1 MTATPKAAT
10 QNATVTLD
18 DKYTLNSGRVFL
30 NGMQALVRL
39 PLMQRQRD
47 AAAGL
52 HTGGYIS
59 GYRGSPLGGL
69 DQQLWQARPFI
80 EKNHIKF
87 QAGINEDLAATA
99 IWGSQQVGM
108 FPGTDYDGVFGLW
121 YAKGP
126 GVDRSGDVLRHGNLA
141 GSSKNGGVLLL
152 AGDDHTCKSSTTAH
166 QTEFAFRDAMIPVL
180 NPSGVQEFIDLGL
193 YGWAMS
199 RFSGCWVAF
208 KVIAETADSS
218 ASIYVDPTRV
228 DIVEPTDYEMPE
240 GGLNI
245 RWPDT
250 PLEQEERLHR
260 HKLDAVRAFAR
271 ANKLDKTIFDGP
283 KRRFGIVTAGK
294 SYLDVRQALEDLG
307 IDEAGAQAIGLSIY
321 KVAMTWPLEPEGMRK
336 FGEGLEEIL
345 VVEEKRS
352 LMENQIKDQMYNW
365 PADSRPH
372 VVGKHDETGSWMLP
386 SNGELTPGQIAKVI
400 ASRIGRF
407 HTSPAIEE
415 RVAFVERSQAR
426 LAQIVSPLERIPYFC
441 SGCPHNTSTKVP
453 EGSRALAG
461 IGCHYLSQFMD
472 RETATYTQMG
482 GEGGTWLG
490 QAPFTSEKHI
500 FTNIGDGTYLHSGL
514 LAIRAAVASG
524 SNITYKILFNDA
536 VAMTGGQPLD
546 DLLTV
551 PSITHQLYGEG
562 VGKIIVVTDEPD
574 KYPIGV
580 DFAKGVKVEHRD
592 ELDRVQKDIREIP
605 GVTAIIYDQT
615 CAAEKRRRRK
625 RGTFP
630 DPARR
635 VFINELVCEGC
646 GDCSV
651 ASNCLSVVPK
661 ETEFGRKRT
670 IDQSSCNKD
679 FSCVNGFCPSF
690 VTIEGGQLR
699 KPAALT
705 PSESTTD
712 LFPALPDP
720 ELPSVDDTYGILVT
734 GVGGTGIV
742 TVGALIGM
750 AAHIE
755 GKGCSILDMTGLA
768 QKGGAVI
775 SHLRIA
781 PSPDDIHAVRLAS
794 GGANVIIG
802 CDMVVAAGRDALSSI
817 APGETHVIVNT
828 HETIVGDFTRN
839 PDMEFPTD
847 KLEMTIAATAGKDH
861 VDFVEATRLATTLLG
876 DSIATNMFML
886 GFAWQKGTIPLTLDS
901 IHQAVEL
908 NAVAVDA
915 NKRAF
920 LWGRRA
926 AHDLAAVEKRAT
938 PETTSPIT
946 DIATKLEDI
955 VARRISFLTEY
966 QNEAYARRYK
976 DFVAAVQKNESRALP
991 EGEDLARAVA
1001 RYYFKLLTYKDE
1013 YEVARLYTDAG
1024 FMDKVNQAF
1033 EGDFKLNFHLAP
1045 PILADRNLDTGNLEK
1060 KSYGPWVM
1068 RAFGVLAKLKGLRG
1082 TAFDPFGRSAE
1093 RRRERQLITDYER
1106 TVGGLLES
1114 LSAENYEIAVDIA
1127 SIPEQIRGYGH
1138 VKERHIKDA
1147 KAHEADLLNAFRDP
1161 TRRLD
1166 AAE

>member
-1 MTATPKAAT
+1 
-10 QNATVTLD
+10 
-18 DKYTLNSGRVFL
+18 
-30 NGMQALVRL
+30 
-39 PLMQRQRD
+39 
-47 AAAGL
+47 
-52 HTGGYIS
+52 
-59 GYRGSPLGGL
+59 
-69 DQQLWQARPFI
+69 
-80 EKNHIKF
+80 
-87 QAGINEDLAATA
+87 
-99 IWGSQQVGM
+99 
-108 FPGTDYDGVFGLW
+108 
-121 YAKGP
+121 
-126 GVDRSGDVLRHGNLA
+126 
-141 GSSKNGGVLLL
+141 
-152 AGDDHTCKSSTTAH
+152 
-166 QTEFAFRDAMIPVL
+166 
-180 NPSGVQEFIDLGL
+180 
-193 YGWAMS
+193 
-199 RFSGCWVAF
+199 
-208 KVIAETADSS
+208 
-218 ASIYVDPTRV
+218 
-228 DIVEPTDYEMPE
+228 
-240 GGLNI
+240 
-245 RWPDT
+245 
-250 PLEQEERLHR
+250 
-260 HKLDAVRAFAR
+260 
-271 ANKLDKTIFDGP
+271 
-283 KRRFGIVTAGK
+283 
-294 SYLDVRQALEDLG
+294 
-307 IDEAGAQAIGLSIY
+307 
-321 KVAMTWPLEPEGMRK
+321 
-336 FGEGLEEIL
+336 
-345 VVEEKRS
+345 
-352 LMENQIKDQMYNW
+352 
-365 PADSRPH
+365 
-372 VVGKHDETGSWMLP
+372 MLP

-407 HTSPAIEE
+407 HTSPAIVE

-426 LAQIVSPLERIPYFC
+426 LAQIMSPMERIPYFC
-441 SGCPHNTSTKVP
+441 SGCPHNTSTKIP

-472 RETATYTQMG
+472 RNTATYTQMG
-482 GEGGTWLG
+482 GEGATWLG
-490 QAPFTSEKHI
+490 QAPFTTEKHI

-514 LAIRAAVASG
+514 LAIRAAVSSG

-562 VGKIIVVTDEPD
+562 IRKIVVVTDEPH
-574 KYPIGV
+574 KYGIGV

-592 ELDRVQKDIREIP
+592 ELDRVQRDIREIE
-605 GVTAIIYDQT
+605 GVSAIIYDQT

-651 ASNCLSVVPK
+651 ASNSLTVMPK
-661 ETEFGRKRT
+661 ETEFGRKRA
-670 IDQSSCNKD
+670 IDQSTCNKD

-699 KPAALT
+699 KPEALT
-705 PSESTTD
+705 PNTSGAD

-720 ELPSVDDTYGILVT
+720 VLPSCDDTYGILVT

-802 CDMVVAAGRDALSSI
+802 CDMIVAAGQDALSRI
-817 APGETHVIVNT
+817 APGATRVIVNT
-828 HETIVGDFTRN
+828 HETITGDFTRD
-839 PDMEFPTD
+839 PDLEFPTD

-886 GFAWQKGTIPLTLDS
+886 GFAWQKGTIPLSLDS
-901 IHQAVEL
+901 IHQAIDL

-938 PETTSPIT
+938 PETTTPIA

-955 VARRISFLTEY
+955 VARRIGFLTDY

-976 DFVAAVQKNESRALP
+976 DFVVTVQKAEARAFP
-991 EGEDLARAVA
+991 DRDDLARAVA

-1013 YEVARLYTDAG
+1013 YEVARLYTDTG

-1045 PILADRNLDTGNLEK
+1045 PLLADRNLDTGQLEK
-1060 KSYGPWVM
+1060 KSYGPWMM
-1068 RAFGVLAKLKGLRG
+1068 RAFGLLAKLKGLRG
-1082 TAFDPFGRSAE
+1082 TPFDPFGRSAE
-1093 RRRERQLITDYER
+1093 RCRERQLITDYEA
-1106 TVGGLLES
+1106 TIGGLLDS
-1114 LSAENYEIAVDIA
+1114 LSADNYAIAVDIA
-1127 SIPEQIRGYGH
+1127 SVPEQIRGYGH
-1138 VKERHIKDA
+1138 VKERHIADA
-1147 KAHEADLLNAFRDP
+1147 KAHETELLAAYRDP
-1161 TRRLD
+1161 NRRLD